1 MKNWKKWRNMRNLID
16 GYINWNFENFIFQNK
31 YKKIKSFIRFNI
43 YIFHMKS
50 FKLFNLNIYYYSQY
64 LTSKNK
70 MLIFIFSHLY
80 SEICDKINK

>member
-43 YIFHMKS
+43 YI
-50 FKLFNLNIYYYSQY
+50 QY
-64 LTSKNK
+64 
-70 MLIFIFSHLY
+70 IPY
-80 SEICDKINK
+80 EILQTF